1 MSVKYDSRYD
11 TETTART
18 PVRRLAT
25 YYAADLREGDR
36 VVYQG
41 HTYTLASMRTVT
53 TYRRDPASTRI
64 GLGLDDPE
72 PTPTSAQAAW
82 GVTPRQA
89 RILTVW
95 VRPDETLDVEE
106 DHQ

>member
-36 VVYQG
+36 IR
-41 HTYTLASMRTVT
+41 HHDCTYVLAGTRTVT
-53 TYRRDPASTRI
+53 YYDRGLAITRI
-64 GLGLDDPE
+64 GLDLDDPE
-72 PTPTSAQAAW
+72 PAPTSAQAAW
-82 GVTPRQA
+82 GVTLRQA
-89 RILTVW
+89 RVLTVW
-95 VRPDETLDVEE
+95 ARPDETFDVEE

>member
-36 VVYQG
+36 IRHHD
-41 HTYTLASMRTVT
+41 HTYVLAGTRTL
-53 TYRRDPASTRI
+53 TYGRGPACTRI
-64 GLGLDDPE
+64 GLDLDDPE
-72 PTPTSAQAAW
+72 PPAQTAW
-82 GVTPRQA
+82 GLPPAQS

-95 VRPDETLDVEE
+95 ARPDETIDVEE

>member
-1 MSVKYDSRYD
+1 MP

-36 VVYQG
+36 IRHHDCTYVLAGTRVV
-41 HTYTLASMRTVT
+41 ASCGRGPVSA
-53 TYRRDPASTRI
+53 RIRI
-64 GLGLDDPE
+64 GLDLDDPE
-72 PTPTSAQAAW
+72 PPAQTAW
-82 GVTPRQA
+82 GLPPARG

-95 VRPDETLDVEE
+95 ARPDETFDVEE

>member
-1 MSVKYDSRYD
+1 MT

-18 PVRRLAT
+18 PVRRLAK

-36 VVYQG
+36 IRHHDCTYVLAGTRVVTSYDG
-41 HTYTLASMRTVT
+41 RATLTV
-53 TYRRDPASTRI
+53 I
-64 GLGLDDPE
+64 GLDLDDPAG
-72 PTPTSAQAAW
+72 PAQAAW

-89 RILTVW
+89 RVLTVW
-95 VRPDETLDVEE
+95 ARPDETFDVEE